1 MVSLTRYFLMFF
13 IICLVMTCICGVVAA
28 LLPQGLG
35 GILTIVPYLV
45 AMIVVL
51 FRFLKNMRRAPTQ
64 AERKKITL
72 GFTLIFWLYNF
83 SFLLI
88 GIAIFSRHDPEI
100 WQNLLL
106 YIQHPQFISIMIIML
121 MLMAIPSYLLTYWFF
136 GPQAKRMAIK
146 MFGE

>member
-35 GILTIVPYLV
+35 GVLTIVPYLV

-72 GFTLIFWLYNF
+72 GFTIV
-83 SFLLI
+83 
-88 GIAIFSRHDPEI
+88 
-100 WQNLLL
+100 
-106 YIQHPQFISIMIIML
+106 
-121 MLMAIPSYLLTYWFF
+121 T
-136 GPQAKRMAIK
+136 
-146 MFGE
+146 